1 MARRNVV
8 LSVVRGVGSA
18 IRARPGIFA
27 ALALAVVVLDVLVPP
42 LVLSVTRKPVDYFT
56 FNPWLAKLPAFVA
69 SPSVPLARK
78 IEFVPNLALFWFSA
92 DGPYGEPEWGFAVD
106 VTDAARFLLM
116 GALVAAYFTLWLY
129 RRDQLAGAHWGTRLR
144 RGGVAGAL
152 TSVLGLSTAPCSV
165 MGCGAP
171 VIPVL
176 GLAFVGLSSGTLKL
190 LAGLAT
196 VATTAVLLAMAL
208 GVSYLAWLVGR
219 DRDGGADRAARW
231 PAAGAGVDSGR
242 V

>member
-1 MARRNVV
+1 MAGRSVV
-8 LSVVRGVGSA
+8 LSVVRGVGAA
-18 IRARPGIFA
+18 IRARPGTFA
-27 ALALAVVVLDVLVPP
+27 ALALAVVVLDVALPP
-42 LVLSVTRKPVDYFT
+42 LVLSVTRKPVDFFT
-56 FNPWLAKLPAFVA
+56 VNPWLPKLPGFLV

-78 IEFVPNLALFWFSA
+78 VEFVPNLALFWFSA

-116 GALVAAYFTLWLY
+116 GGLFAAYFTLWLY
-129 RRDQLAGAHWGTRLR
+129 RRDQVAGAPWGTHLR

-152 TSVLGLSTAPCSV
+152 TSVLGLSTGPCSV

-190 LAGLAT
+190 LAGVAT
-196 VATTAVLLAMAL
+196 VATAVVLVAMAVGVGYL
-208 GVSYLAWLVGR
+208 GWLVGR
-219 DRDGGADRAARW
+219 DRDGGGHRAARW
-231 PAAGAGVDSGR
+231 PAAVAGIDSGR
-242 V
+242 A